1 MFLSTSHRVPPRQA
15 QLSPPPFTSASRTI
29 SFPFT
34 PFTDLQPSGQS
45 SQNMTKDPKLQL
57 RILTFTFTDLGE
69 SMTEEPSYCGRDPVL
84 TGEVNSPPLILG
96 CPMPILSD
104 HKMKK
109 ISHHVYKHNLQIFYP
124 VKPSV
129 FNRKGWLLIASLAYR
144 TQLLINLLRSDQPRT
159 SSSPG
164 TGIIRHFAP

>member
-1 MFLSTSHRVPPRQA
+1 
-15 QLSPPPFTSASRTI
+15 
-29 SFPFT
+29 
-34 PFTDLQPSGQS
+34 
-45 SQNMTKDPKLQL
+45 MTKDPKLQL

-109 ISHHVYKHNLQIFYP
+109 ISHHVYKLHLQIFYP

-144 TQLLINLLRSDQPRT
+144 TQLLINLLRSDQPRA